1 MNTNHN
7 TLLRGRTWI
16 WIAAI
21 MLFGLLALSACAGN
35 SKPAT
40 NQPAANNQPAQST
53 ASGGQPSSP
62 AQASP
67 TSAPQPSAMPTVVPS
82 ATPPPAPSDPQQAL
96 IDILKSAMQ
105 APPYHI
111 SSTSTTDSGT
121 TTVMT
126 GEVALPDHM
135 HIKVSNGTEILVVG
149 DKSFKMVNGS
159 WQPFPIDISG
169 MLNGLMG
176 DSTGDPSKTVSNVQY
191 LGQDNLDG
199 VSTQVYS
206 FTSSADLGGET
217 ITSQVKMWVANGL
230 PVRQEINGEYAG
242 IKSKTVQVIK
252 YDPSI
257 KIEAPTP

>member
-1 MNTNHN
+1 M
-7 TLLRGRTWI
+7 
-16 WIAAI
+16 
-21 MLFGLLALSACAGN
+21 
-35 SKPAT
+35 
-40 NQPAANNQPAQST
+40 
-53 ASGGQPSSP
+53 P

-67 TSAPQPSAMPTVVPS
+67 TSAPQPSATPTAVPS

-96 IDILKSAMQ
+96 IDIMKSVMQ

-135 HIKVSNGTEILVVG
+135 HIKMSTGTEILVVG
-149 DKSFKMVNGS
+149 DKSYQKVNGS
-159 WQPFPIDISG
+159 WQPFPVDIG
-169 MLNGLMG
+169 NLLNGLLG
-176 DSTGDPSKTVSNVQY
+176 DSASDPGKSVSNVQY

-230 PVRQEINGEYAG
+230 PVRQEIDGEYSG
-242 IKSKTVQVIK
+242 IKSKTVQVIT

-257 KIEAPTP
+257 KIEAPAP